1 MVILRKDYADDL
13 QEEGKSAGKIDVFQR
28 KIELVGELD
37 EIQKTRLLEIADKCP
52 VHKTLI
58 TETKITTQ
66 LI

>member
-1 MVILRKDYADDL
+1 L